1 MFSLKREADMD
12 EERKL
17 SDADIDAIIDGL
29 EQRVVER
36 LQTNVGKGVISI
48 LTTWAL
54 RAVVLLA
61 AYGAGSGWLKK
72 FMGG

>member
-1 MFSLKREADMD
+1 MD

-29 EQRVVER
+29 EQRVVQR

-48 LTTWAL
+48 LTTWAIRVIVL
-54 RAVVLLA
+54 VAV
-61 AYGAGSGWLKK
+61 YGAGSGWLKK
-72 FMGG
+72 LAGG